1 MRFSLV
7 ISVLALV
14 AFASVTAFAQSPD
27 NTPPALAKSEDIHKP
42 KGLLETMEK
51 MRIER
56 QKKEYKEMMER
67 GEQALKISEQLE
79 RSFSNRGKLTKE
91 DYERITSIERLAKK
105 IRNELGGD
113 DDDDDKTAQPALSEE
128 EAVKTLRERVA
139 NLYDALKKTS
149 RFSISAAAIEGTNAV
164 LKIARF
170 FRISK

>member
-1 MRFSLV
+1 MRLSFV
-7 ISVLALV
+7 IPVFTFL
-14 AFASVTAFAQSPD
+14 AFAGITSFAQLPD
-27 NTPPALAKSEDIHKP
+27 NTPPALAKSEEINKP
-42 KGLLETMEK
+42 KGFLETMQK
-51 MRIER
+51 MRIEKE
-56 QKKEYKEMMER
+56 KKEYKEMMER

-91 DYERITSIERLAKK
+91 DYERITSIEKLTKR

-113 DDDDDKTAQPALSEE
+113 DDDDKTDQPALSEE

-149 RFSISAAAIEGTNAV
+149 RFSISAAAIEGANGV